1 MIWIGVE
8 RGGGAWLP
16 PTYLKYTWELW
27 KELSGR
33 SLEQMLGVGSKVNNV
48 GLAGGLIRLST
59 DFTHYEKVWKLG
71 ERRGRLFWFC
81 KHVCCYQNV
90 RQWTLWR
97 KQNLKRFTLTFI
109 HRYGMNIISDMN
121 NGKELRMQVSCHAV
135 MLSPPLG
142 LMLEVLKAGSIGTSA
157 LMREAKVWTLV
168 TPVSFDCNR
177 TNRTNRTETCETC
190 VTCDLDLCFSDV

>member
-1 MIWIGVE
+1 
-8 RGGGAWLP
+8 
-16 PTYLKYTWELW
+16 
-27 KELSGR
+27 
-33 SLEQMLGVGSKVNNV
+33 
-48 GLAGGLIRLST
+48 
-59 DFTHYEKVWKLG
+59 
-71 ERRGRLFWFC
+71 
-81 KHVCCYQNV
+81 
-90 RQWTLWR
+90 
-97 KQNLKRFTLTFI
+97 
-109 HRYGMNIISDMN
+109 MNIISDMN